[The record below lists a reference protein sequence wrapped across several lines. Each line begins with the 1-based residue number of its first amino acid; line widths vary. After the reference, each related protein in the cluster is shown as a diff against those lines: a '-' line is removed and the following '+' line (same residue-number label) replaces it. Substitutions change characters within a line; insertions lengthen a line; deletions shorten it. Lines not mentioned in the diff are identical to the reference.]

1 MAVSTCIYRKLIPE
15 NFPALGHEETV
26 TRLLN
31 IINAIYPTHV
41 RTYRVVPVCASNG
54 ITTGSTGA
62 SAALAG
68 VSGPPAGGRA
78 SPPHLPGNPLTQAA
92 VSFCAGRRLD
102 PLGECVAFLETI

>member
-54 ITTGSTGA
+54 ISTRSTGA
-62 SAALAG
+62 LAALAG
-68 VSGPPAGGRA
+68 FLGLRLAGAQVLLIFRATPLPKPP
-78 SPPHLPGNPLTQAA
+78 
-92 VSFCAGRRLD
+92 
-102 PLGECVAFLETI
+102 